1 MTDLAATA
9 DLRDLVRELR
19 DTEFPWTA
27 ATTYLNNAS
36 IGPIPERTRL
46 ALEAFNAKRTAPH
59 LLPDRERFAEIRAVR
74 EHAARLIGAD
84 PGEIALMPNTTM
96 GVNVAARALPLEA
109 GAVVLVSDREFPANV
124 YPWLALADEGIT
136 TELVPVTSR
145 GWPDEDRIVERL
157 ADPKV
162 RALAVSFVQFANGYQ
177 ADLARLSAACRA
189 NGVTFVVDAIQGLG
203 AAPLDV
209 RQTPVDVLATGGQKW
224 LLSPWGTGFL
234 YVRQELIAS
243 MAPAYVG
250 WMSYEGTDDFTN
262 LVNYADRLLGDARR
276 FEVGTLTFQDQLG
289 MRVSLGLLLELGI
302 ENIARYTQALAD
314 PLLAWCDE
322 HEVRVT
328 SPRDPPHRS
337 SIVCIAPPDAGDVFH
352 QLKRAGVVCALRE
365 GSIRLS
371 PHCYN
376 TPDEIGRV
384 IEVLETAIR

>member
-157 ADPKV
+157 ADPTV
-162 RALAVSFVQFANGYQ
+162 RALAVSFVQFAN
-177 ADLARLSAACRA
+177 AIICWRSAEA
-189 NGVTFVVDAIQGLG
+189 
-203 AAPLDV
+203 
-209 RQTPVDVLATGGQKW
+209 
-224 LLSPWGTGFL
+224 
-234 YVRQELIAS
+234 
-243 MAPAYVG
+243 
-250 WMSYEGTDDFTN
+250 
-262 LVNYADRLLGDARR
+262 
-276 FEVGTLTFQDQLG
+276 
-289 MRVSLGLLLELGI
+289 
-302 ENIARYTQALAD
+302 
-314 PLLAWCDE
+314 
-322 HEVRVT
+322 
-328 SPRDPPHRS
+328 
-337 SIVCIAPPDAGDVFH
+337 
-352 QLKRAGVVCALRE
+352 
-365 GSIRLS
+365 
-371 PHCYN
+371 
-376 TPDEIGRV
+376 
-384 IEVLETAIR
+384 